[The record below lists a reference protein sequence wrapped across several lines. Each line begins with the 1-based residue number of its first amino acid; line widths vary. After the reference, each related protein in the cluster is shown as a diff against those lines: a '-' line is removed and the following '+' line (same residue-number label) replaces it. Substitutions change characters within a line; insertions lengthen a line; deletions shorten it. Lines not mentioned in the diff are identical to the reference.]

1 VAVIFESKVI
11 LNNTRD
17 GWEIEL
23 KDTVD
28 DRVVICK
35 DMAEYQEQIKELG
48 DDYGGNIDKV
58 NWTKD
63 DDVPPH
69 FMDEIRLEMSKIQAQ
84 IEEQLGEKL
93 IKDEDKK

>member
-1 VAVIFESKVI
+1 MAVIFESKVI
-11 LNNTRD
+11 LNKARD
-17 GWEIEL
+17 GWAIEL

-28 DRVVICK
+28 ERVVICN
-35 DMAEYQEQIKELG
+35 DMKEYQEQIKELG

-58 NWTKD
+58 NWSKD

-69 FMDEIRLEMSKIQAQ
+69 FMDEIRQEMANIQAE
-84 IEEQLGEKL
+84 IEEQMGEKL